1 MAAQRCE
8 CPKCHSTV
16 YFKMVNF
23 MFHKFSLNKNIFYKR
38 DRNRDLDI
46 EIETEIDR
54 DIKRW

>member
-1 MAAQRCE
+1 MYT
-8 CPKCHSTV
+8 KCHSTV

-23 MFHKFSLNKNIFYKR
+23 MLHKFYLNKNIFYRR
-38 DRNRDLDI
+38 DRDRDLDI

>member
-1 MAAQRCE
+1 MYT
-8 CPKCHSTV
+8 KCHSTV

-23 MFHKFSLNKNIFYKR
+23 MLHKFYFNKNIFYRR
-38 DRNRDLDI
+38 DRDRDLDI